1 MTLAPGLGAWGVA
14 TGAMDMVGA
23 CWVLTVLAALPPR
36 FGATW
41 AWGAIAAFGV
51 WGLPPLTALAI
62 PSHVPPAPPVGEL
75 GVEVLATDGDVEVIE
90 VLLGAGI
97 TDTGI
102 RLEATLVTL
111 ALTARA
117 GA

>member
-1 MTLAPGLGAWGVA
+1 
-14 TGAMDMVGA
+14 
-23 CWVLTVLAALPPR
+23 
-36 FGATW
+36 
-41 AWGAIAAFGV
+41 
-51 WGLPPLTALAI
+51 
-62 PSHVPPAPPVGEL
+62 VGEL